1 MYAYHICSLHTSQVA
16 LQVGAYPG
24 FCSMKQL
31 RVFLFPPPPFLDGML
46 VNRRVTPNIKF
57 TGTHLYTWVEREKEA
72 LWKWKCL
79 AQEQKAMSSARART
93 LTAWSGEKHT
103 NHEATVPPHHICRA
117 WYDVSYSVMV
127 NWMKILNFVIHWS
140 SFKHK

>member
-57 TGTHLYTWVEREKEA
+57 TGTHLYTWVERVTMRAHVKYR
-72 LWKWKCL
+72 
-79 AQEQKAMSSARART
+79 AQEPNPQA
-93 LTAWSGEKHT
+93 E
-103 NHEATVPPHHICRA
+103 
-117 WYDVSYSVMV
+117 
-127 NWMKILNFVIHWS
+127 
-140 SFKHK
+140 